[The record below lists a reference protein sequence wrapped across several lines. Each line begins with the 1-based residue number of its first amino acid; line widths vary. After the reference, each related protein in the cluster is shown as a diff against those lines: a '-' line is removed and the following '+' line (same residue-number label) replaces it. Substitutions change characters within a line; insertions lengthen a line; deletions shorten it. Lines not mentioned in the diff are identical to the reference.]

1 MSTEQLFD
9 LAFAL
14 AVPSWLLMVVLPGWS
29 WTHRI
34 ISSPWIAAPPLLVYV
49 ALLVPQFATFAAPVV
64 GADLPG
70 LTAVLGTAP
79 GAAAIW
85 AHAVGF
91 DLLVGR
97 WMFLD
102 ARERGV
108 HPLVMA
114 PVLVLTILLSPLGLL
129 SYLLL
134 RSLPVW
140 PGPRRAAGAPSPAA
154 PRPAAA

>member
-1 MSTEQLFD
+1 VSTEQLFD

-14 AVPSWLLMVVLPGWS
+14 AVPSWLLMIVLPGWS

-64 GADLPG
+64 GADLAG
-70 LTAVLGTAP
+70 LAAVLGTAP

-154 PRPAAA
+154 PRTAAA

>member
-1 MSTEQLFD
+1 MSAEQLFD
-9 LAFAL
+9 LAFPL
-14 AVPSWLLMVVLPGWS
+14 AVPFWLLMVVLPGWS
-29 WTHRI
+29 WTHRVV
-34 ISSPWIAAPPLLVYV
+34 SSPWIAVPPLLVYV
-49 ALLVPQFATFAAPVV
+49 ALVVPQFATFTAPVV
-64 GADLPG
+64 SADLPG
-70 LTAVLGTAP
+70 LTAVLGTVP

-85 AHAVGF
+85 AHAIGF

-140 PGPRRAAGAPSPAA
+140 PGPRRAAGAPSRAA
-154 PRPAAA
+154 PRPVAG